1 MARARSHARAI
12 ARIGLIVATTA
23 ALVASRFLIA
33 PMFWVVPGSKG
44 RVTASLSQVWARAL
58 VRILGIRCCVS
69 GRPPVPPVLLV
80 SNHLGYVDILVLLR
94 VCPGVFVA
102 KAEVARW
109 PVLGFLARFAGT
121 LFVDRER
128 RRDLPRVI
136 AAMTAR
142 LGGGQSVIL
151 FPEATSSPG
160 VEVLPFRAALF
171 EASLRSEVPVCGVAI
186 RYELA
191 GSAAA
196 AADTICWWGEMTFP
210 DHLYRLLQL
219 RGVYAKL
226 SFGDR
231 RLRGSQREELA
242 VAARQ
247 EVQSLFCSSPR
258 GAAVGAD
265 ERATKQPNLAS
276 TTR

>member
-1 MARARSHARAI
+1 M
-12 ARIGLIVATTA
+12 GLIIATSA
-23 ALVASRFLIA
+23 ALVVSRLLVAPILWAAPASKDRA
-33 PMFWVVPGSKG
+33 QVW
-44 RVTASLSQVWARAL
+44 LSQVWARAL
-58 VRILGIRCCVS
+58 VGILGFRCRVE
-69 GRPPVPPVLLV
+69 GRPPSPPVLLV

-109 PVLGFLARFAGT
+109 PVFGILARLAGT

-128 RRDLPRVI
+128 WRDLPQVI

-142 LGGGQSVIL
+142 LGGGQSVFV

-171 EASLRSEVPVCGVAI
+171 EASLRSEVPVCGAAI

-196 AADTICWWGEMTFP
+196 AADTVCWWGEMTFP

-219 RGVYAKL
+219 RGVHATL
-226 SFGDR
+226 SFGER
-231 RLRGSQREELA
+231 RLRGSHREELA
-242 VAARQ
+242 VAARR
-247 EVQSLFCSSPR
+247 EVQSLFDASRQGALAAGTDKR
-258 GAAVGAD
+258 GSA
-265 ERATKQPNLAS
+265 EPNLAS
-276 TTR
+276 NP